1 MFIGIFYRQSDV
13 VIESVVLFLLLFFS
27 STKKQFGFSN
37 GKDCFLWYNN
47 NTVAQ
52 LTENIFKTA
61 HEKAGIL
68 WVI

>member
-1 MFIGIFYRQSDV
+1 MFIGVFYRQSDV
-13 VIESVVLFLLLFFS
+13 VIESVVLFLLLFFLS
-27 STKKQFGFSN
+27 MKKQFRFSN
-37 GKDCFLWYNN
+37 CFLWYNN